1 MLAKEILNR
10 GRIALEM
17 LEEENDFARIPVLW
31 TAGVAIARSV
41 GKVLQ
46 EIDAKDDPQLASLL
60 KQLWPQ
66 WKQEPI
72 FKNFI
77 EEERNLILKEGG
89 GGSAAT
95 SKTQLTAGGERFSL
109 DHTIYWPMHDGP
121 YAGEDCRDVLREALD
136 WWQAKLSELA
146 SN

>member
-1 MLAKEILNR
+1 MLAQQILDR
-10 GRIALEM
+10 GQVALEM

-41 GKVLQ
+41 GHVLK
-46 EIDAKDDPQLASLL
+46 IDAAADPQIERRLN
-60 KQLWPQ
+60 QRWPQ
-66 WKQEPI
+66 WKEEPI

-77 EEERNLILKEGG
+77 EDERNLILKEGAG
-89 GGSAAT
+89 GFAT
-95 SKTQLTAGGERFSL
+95 SSKTQLTARGERFSL

-146 SN
+146 SH